1 MKQMKKLLAF
11 VLAFAMII
19 TIYQPSAAYAATKKT
34 RLNAK
39 IMTLQVGQKKTL
51 KVKNA
56 GKKAKLKWSSNKKSI
71 ATVSKKGVVKA
82 VKAGN
87 AVVTCKV
94 TTKNGKTTKLTC
106 KVAVKKT
113 AKVTS
118 LTVGSQSELEK
129 ALKNKNVRK
138 ITVATQGAVTFT
150 VPQGNYSKVD
160 LVINAPNADVVN
172 NGKFKSIDIQA
183 IKPNTYREN
192 AKGNVITVSA
202 TGDARVIVET
212 GATVAKIMV
221 SGSKGNVKL
230 VVDGTLSGIT
240 IDAPVNV
247 TVEGKT
253 TVAVPVTV
261 NEKAAG
267 ANVTSSTPV
276 EVKAA
281 APIALNLTKGA
292 EGSKVETTSDKAE
305 VTVKNETTQAVTV
318 TTPAGS
324 KDVAKDTTSKVD
336 NVGKVTDV
344 ADNTDANN
352 NGGGATGGG
361 SSSGG
366 SSGGNV
372 TPTETITLNA
382 LHVFARNQMDVELQ
396 TKITDKDKIVVTDE
410 KGNIQKVAEIK
421 DMNDDSQE
429 DEEDGWQRYM
439 ITFTS
444 NLESGKY
451 VFTYVSGNKKYQGD
465 FDFAEEDLAKTESAA
480 GKIKTNI
487 FDKTYDIVA
496 AGENDTS
503 VAGRQINKVLGE
515 YAQANDFW
523 AAVLGNYSD
532 TYDNKAG
539 GKAGL
544 KITIRVQGGDSDVLQ
559 DVDGIVYFTFTK
571 EPMAVTAPA
580 ISYKTKTSIVVKAE
594 EDQEYICCEADK
606 EITQEDD
613 WENTVQADRADEFGN
628 IEFSKLDTGNTYVV
642 YTRNVT
648 EAMAVKKSEKVT
660 LSNEL
665 KDMEAVVKTSN
676 KENIP
681 GKITG
686 WQKGGLVL
694 RVPVTIKFKVYG
706 TYEKDKLKDV
716 FTSSDE
722 HFGDFQDESAD
733 LDGKVRLNT
742 FQNDY
747 VELIG
752 VENLGKGDHTFQFSL
767 QVKYDDQIINQVE
780 FSTVF
785 SITEEDLEKTQN

>member
-39 IMTLQVGQKKTL
+39 TMTLQVGQKKTL

-129 ALKNKNVRK
+129 ALKNKNVTK

-253 TVAVPVTV
+253 TAAVPVTV

-336 NVGKVTDV
+336 NAGKVTEV
-344 ADNTDANN
+344 ADNTDVNNN
-352 NGGGATGGG
+352 NGGGTAGGG

-496 AGENDTS
+496 TGENDTS

-532 TYDNKAG
+532 TYDNKSG

-628 IEFSKLDTGNTYVV
+628 IEFDKLSIGKSYRIW
-642 YTRNVT
+642 TRNIEEADVEEKSDEITLT
-648 EAMAVKKSEKVT
+648 EKNPQIVCLADSDEKV
-660 LSNEL
+660 L
-665 KDMEAVVKTSN
+665 
-676 KENIP
+676 
-681 GKITG
+681 
-686 WQKGGLVL
+686 
-694 RVPVTIKFKVYG
+694 
-706 TYEKDKLKDV
+706 
-716 FTSSDE
+716 
-722 HFGDFQDESAD
+722 
-733 LDGKVRLNT
+733 
-742 FQNDY
+742 
-747 VELIG
+747 
-752 VENLGKGDHTFQFSL
+752 NLG
-767 QVKYDDQIINQVE
+767 
-780 FSTVF
+780 TVTT
-785 SITEEDLEKTQN
+785 SEEDDRVIQIPRSVKISNYGQVPENMYLHGETDNVVLMKDGQKIESDVSVSLPHSDLAEVYSVDGFEKGEYTLTYDYYYCCSDNTTHQRAVGSQAVTYQVTFTIE

>member
-39 IMTLQVGQKKTL
+39 TMTLQVGQKKTL

-129 ALKNKNVRK
+129 ALKNKNVTK

-281 APIALNLTKGA
+281 APITLNLTKGA

-336 NVGKVTDV
+336 NAGKVTDV

-366 SSGGNV
+366 SV
-372 TPTETITLNA
+372 TPTPSVGKMDKAQNVVKNIEKNELSASISA
-382 LHVFARNQMDVELQ
+382 LQNPMICQKVLF
-396 TKITDKDKIVVTDE
+396 DKI
-410 KGNIQKVAEIK
+410 QKK
-421 DMNDDSQE
+421 FNE
-429 DEEDGWQRYM
+429 DEELKDIY
-439 ITFTS
+439 F
-444 NLESGKY
+444 E
-451 VFTYVSGNKKYQGD
+451 VSY
-465 FDFAEEDLAKTESAA
+465 
-480 GKIKTNI
+480 
-487 FDKTYDIVA
+487 DKTTEKNDSKLTASMWVTIY
-496 AGENDTS
+496 GENDEGYELYDDVTFVCTES
-503 VAGRQINKVLGE
+503 EIQVSAPEIKHILKHSLVVAVEPTYE
-515 YAQANDFW
+515 YACVTSGTAISTITEDEWVQGNESDDFGCYEMSGLNENTEY
-523 AAVLGNYSD
+523 VVYKRIIGVDEYYGS
-532 TYDNKAG
+532 TTVTTTG
-539 GKAGL
+539 GKETVCLAEADGKKEFKFENVKTTSLIRIPLDGL
-544 KITIRVQGGDSDVLQ
+544 KTACYGLPENNGEHGSFEFACDDSALNDSLNGAYTSLEYSKEENVF
-559 DVDGIVYFTFTK
+559 FTF
-571 EPMAVTAPA
+571 EVPEDL
-580 ISYKTKTSIVVKAE
+580 KA
-594 EDQEYICCEADK
+594 
-606 EITQEDD
+606 
-613 WENTVQADRADEFGN
+613 R
-628 IEFSKLDTGNTYVV
+628 TYVV
-642 YTRNVT
+642 KFNYYFGCSVRKSDGEWDEYTSKSDPIPYTVT
-648 EAMAVKKSEKVT
+648 
-660 LSNEL
+660 
-665 KDMEAVVKTSN
+665 
-676 KENIP
+676 
-681 GKITG
+681 
-686 WQKGGLVL
+686 
-694 RVPVTIKFKVYG
+694 
-706 TYEKDKLKDV
+706 
-716 FTSSDE
+716 FTV
-722 HFGDFQDESAD
+722 Q
-733 LDGKVRLNT
+733 
-742 FQNDY
+742 
-747 VELIG
+747 
-752 VENLGKGDHTFQFSL
+752 
-767 QVKYDDQIINQVE
+767 
-780 FSTVF
+780 
-785 SITEEDLEKTQN
+785 

>member
-39 IMTLQVGQKKTL
+39 TMTLQVGQKKTL

-82 VKAGN
+82 VQAGN

-113 AKVTS
+113 EKVTS

-129 ALKNKNVRK
+129 ALKNKNVTK

-336 NVGKVTDV
+336 NAGKVTDV

-352 NGGGATGGG
+352 GGGATGGS

-366 SSGGNV
+366 SVTPTPSVGKMDKAQNVVKNIEKNELSASISALQNPMICQKVLFDEIQKKFNEDEELKDIYFEVSYNEPIEKNDPKLIASMRVTIYGENDESYEIYGNV
-372 TPTETITLNA
+372 TFICKES
-382 LHVFARNQMDVELQ
+382 E
-396 TKITDKDKIVVTDE
+396 
-410 KGNIQKVAEIK
+410 IQVSAPEIK
-421 DMNDDSQE
+421 HILKHSLVVAVEPTYEYACVTSGTAISAITENQWVQGNESDDFGCYEMSGLNENTEHVVYKRIIGVDEYYGSTTVTTTGGKETVCLAEADGKKEFKFENVKTTSLIRIPLDGLKTACYGLPENNGEHGSFEFACDDSALNDSLNGAYTSLE
-429 DEEDGWQRYM
+429 YSKEEENVFF
-439 ITFTS
+439 TF
-444 NLESGKY
+444 E
-451 VFTYVSGNKKYQGD
+451 VP
-465 FDFAEEDLAKTESAA
+465 EDL
-480 GKIKTNI
+480 
-487 FDKTYDIVA
+487 
-496 AGENDTS
+496 
-503 VAGRQINKVLGE
+503 
-515 YAQANDFW
+515 
-523 AAVLGNYSD
+523 
-532 TYDNKAG
+532 KA
-539 GKAGL
+539 
-544 KITIRVQGGDSDVLQ
+544 R
-559 DVDGIVYFTFTK
+559 
-571 EPMAVTAPA
+571 
-580 ISYKTKTSIVVKAE
+580 
-594 EDQEYICCEADK
+594 
-606 EITQEDD
+606 
-613 WENTVQADRADEFGN
+613 
-628 IEFSKLDTGNTYVV
+628 TYVV
-642 YTRNVT
+642 KFNYYFGCSVRKSDGEWDEYTSKSDPIPYTVT
-648 EAMAVKKSEKVT
+648 
-660 LSNEL
+660 
-665 KDMEAVVKTSN
+665 
-676 KENIP
+676 
-681 GKITG
+681 
-686 WQKGGLVL
+686 
-694 RVPVTIKFKVYG
+694 
-706 TYEKDKLKDV
+706 
-716 FTSSDE
+716 FTV
-722 HFGDFQDESAD
+722 Q
-733 LDGKVRLNT
+733 
-742 FQNDY
+742 
-747 VELIG
+747 
-752 VENLGKGDHTFQFSL
+752 
-767 QVKYDDQIINQVE
+767 
-780 FSTVF
+780 
-785 SITEEDLEKTQN
+785 

>member
-39 IMTLQVGQKKTL
+39 TMTLQVGQKKTL

-118 LTVGSQSELEK
+118 LPVGSQSELEK
-129 ALKNKNVRK
+129 ALKNKNVTK

-336 NVGKVTDV
+336 NAGKVTDV

-366 SSGGNV
+366 SVTPTPSVGKMDKAQNVVKNIEKNELSASISALQNPMICQKVLFDEIQKKFNEDEELKDIYFEVSYNEPIEKNDPKLIASMRVTIYGENDESYEIYGNV
-372 TPTETITLNA
+372 TFICKES
-382 LHVFARNQMDVELQ
+382 E
-396 TKITDKDKIVVTDE
+396 
-410 KGNIQKVAEIK
+410 IQVSAPEIK
-421 DMNDDSQE
+421 HILKHSLVVAVEPTYEYACVTSGTAISAITENQWVQGNESDDFGCCEMSGLKEDTEYVVYKRIIGVDEYYGSTTVTTTGGKETVCLAEADGKKEFKFDNVKTTSLIRIPLDGLKTACYGLPENNGEHGSFEFACDDSALNDSLNDAYTSLE
-429 DEEDGWQRYM
+429 YSKEEENVFFTFEVPEVLKTGKYVVKFNYYFGCSVRKSDGKWDKYTSKSDPIPYT
-439 ITFTS
+439 ITFT
-444 NLESGKY
+444 
-451 VFTYVSGNKKYQGD
+451 
-465 FDFAEEDLAKTESAA
+465 
-480 GKIKTNI
+480 
-487 FDKTYDIVA
+487 
-496 AGENDTS
+496 
-503 VAGRQINKVLGE
+503 
-515 YAQANDFW
+515 
-523 AAVLGNYSD
+523 
-532 TYDNKAG
+532 
-539 GKAGL
+539 
-544 KITIRVQGGDSDVLQ
+544 VQ
-559 DVDGIVYFTFTK
+559 
-571 EPMAVTAPA
+571 
-580 ISYKTKTSIVVKAE
+580 
-594 EDQEYICCEADK
+594 
-606 EITQEDD
+606 
-613 WENTVQADRADEFGN
+613 
-628 IEFSKLDTGNTYVV
+628 
-642 YTRNVT
+642 
-648 EAMAVKKSEKVT
+648 
-660 LSNEL
+660 
-665 KDMEAVVKTSN
+665 
-676 KENIP
+676 
-681 GKITG
+681 
-686 WQKGGLVL
+686 
-694 RVPVTIKFKVYG
+694 
-706 TYEKDKLKDV
+706 
-716 FTSSDE
+716 
-722 HFGDFQDESAD
+722 
-733 LDGKVRLNT
+733 
-742 FQNDY
+742 
-747 VELIG
+747 
-752 VENLGKGDHTFQFSL
+752 
-767 QVKYDDQIINQVE
+767 
-780 FSTVF
+780 
-785 SITEEDLEKTQN
+785 

>member
-39 IMTLQVGQKKTL
+39 TMTLQVGQKKTL

-129 ALKNKNVRK
+129 ALKNKNVTK

-281 APIALNLTKGA
+281 APITLNLTKGA
-292 EGSKVETTSDKAE
+292 EGSKVETTSNKAE

-336 NVGKVTDV
+336 NAGKVTDV

-366 SSGGNV
+366 SVTPTPSVGKMDKAQNVVKNIEKNELSASISALQNPMICQKVLFDEIQKKFNEDEELKDIYFEVSYNEPIEKNDPKLIASMRVTIYGENDESYEIYGNV
-372 TPTETITLNA
+372 TFICKES
-382 LHVFARNQMDVELQ
+382 E
-396 TKITDKDKIVVTDE
+396 
-410 KGNIQKVAEIK
+410 IQVSAPEIK
-421 DMNDDSQE
+421 HILKHSLVVAVEPTYEYACVTSGTAISAITENQWVQGNESDDFGCCEMSGLKEDTEYVVYKRIIGVDEYYGSTTVTTTGGKETVCLAEADGKKEFKFDNVKTTSLIRIPLDGLKTACYGLPENNGEHGSFEFACDDSALNDSLNDAYTSLE
-429 DEEDGWQRYM
+429 YSKEEENVFF
-439 ITFTS
+439 TF
-444 NLESGKY
+444 E
-451 VFTYVSGNKKYQGD
+451 VP
-465 FDFAEEDLAKTESAA
+465 EDL
-480 GKIKTNI
+480 
-487 FDKTYDIVA
+487 
-496 AGENDTS
+496 
-503 VAGRQINKVLGE
+503 
-515 YAQANDFW
+515 
-523 AAVLGNYSD
+523 
-532 TYDNKAG
+532 
-539 GKAGL
+539 
-544 KITIRVQGGDSDVLQ
+544 
-559 DVDGIVYFTFTK
+559 
-571 EPMAVTAPA
+571 
-580 ISYKTKTSIVVKAE
+580 KAE
-594 EDQEYICCEADK
+594 
-606 EITQEDD
+606 
-613 WENTVQADRADEFGN
+613 
-628 IEFSKLDTGNTYVV
+628 TYVV
-642 YTRNVT
+642 KFNYYFGCSVRKSDGEWDEYTCKSDPIPYTVT
-648 EAMAVKKSEKVT
+648 
-660 LSNEL
+660 
-665 KDMEAVVKTSN
+665 
-676 KENIP
+676 
-681 GKITG
+681 
-686 WQKGGLVL
+686 
-694 RVPVTIKFKVYG
+694 
-706 TYEKDKLKDV
+706 
-716 FTSSDE
+716 FTV
-722 HFGDFQDESAD
+722 Q
-733 LDGKVRLNT
+733 
-742 FQNDY
+742 
-747 VELIG
+747 
-752 VENLGKGDHTFQFSL
+752 
-767 QVKYDDQIINQVE
+767 
-780 FSTVF
+780 
-785 SITEEDLEKTQN
+785 

>member
-39 IMTLQVGQKKTL
+39 TMTLQVGQKKTL

-129 ALKNKNVRK
+129 ALKNKNVTK

-202 TGDARVIVET
+202 TGEARVIVET

-253 TVAVPVTV
+253 TAAVPVTV

-336 NVGKVTDV
+336 NAGKVTDV

-352 NGGGATGGG
+352 GGGATGGS

-366 SSGGNV
+366 SVTPTPSVGKMDKAQNVVKNIEKNELPASISALQNPMICQKVLFDEIQKKFNEDEELKDIYFEVSYNETIEKNDPKLFASMWVTIYGENDEKYEIYGNV
-372 TPTETITLNA
+372 TFICTES
-382 LHVFARNQMDVELQ
+382 E
-396 TKITDKDKIVVTDE
+396 
-410 KGNIQKVAEIK
+410 IQVSAPEIK
-421 DMNDDSQE
+421 HILKHSLVVAVEPTYEYACVTSGTAISAITENQWVQGNESDDFGCYEMSGLNENTEYVVYKRIIGVDEYYGSTTVTTTGGKETVCLAEADGKKEFKFENVKTTSLIRIPLDGLKTACYGLPENNGEHGSFEFACDDSALNDSLNGAYTSLE
-429 DEEDGWQRYM
+429 YSKEEENVFF
-439 ITFTS
+439 TF
-444 NLESGKY
+444 E
-451 VFTYVSGNKKYQGD
+451 VP
-465 FDFAEEDLAKTESAA
+465 EDL
-480 GKIKTNI
+480 
-487 FDKTYDIVA
+487 
-496 AGENDTS
+496 
-503 VAGRQINKVLGE
+503 
-515 YAQANDFW
+515 
-523 AAVLGNYSD
+523 
-532 TYDNKAG
+532 KA
-539 GKAGL
+539 
-544 KITIRVQGGDSDVLQ
+544 R
-559 DVDGIVYFTFTK
+559 
-571 EPMAVTAPA
+571 
-580 ISYKTKTSIVVKAE
+580 
-594 EDQEYICCEADK
+594 
-606 EITQEDD
+606 
-613 WENTVQADRADEFGN
+613 
-628 IEFSKLDTGNTYVV
+628 TYVV
-642 YTRNVT
+642 KFNYYFGCSVRKSDGEWDEYTSKSDPIPYTVT
-648 EAMAVKKSEKVT
+648 
-660 LSNEL
+660 
-665 KDMEAVVKTSN
+665 
-676 KENIP
+676 
-681 GKITG
+681 
-686 WQKGGLVL
+686 
-694 RVPVTIKFKVYG
+694 
-706 TYEKDKLKDV
+706 
-716 FTSSDE
+716 FTV
-722 HFGDFQDESAD
+722 Q
-733 LDGKVRLNT
+733 
-742 FQNDY
+742 
-747 VELIG
+747 
-752 VENLGKGDHTFQFSL
+752 
-767 QVKYDDQIINQVE
+767 
-780 FSTVF
+780 
-785 SITEEDLEKTQN
+785 

>member
-1 MKQMKKLLAF
+1 M
-11 VLAFAMII
+11 
-19 TIYQPSAAYAATKKT
+19 
-34 RLNAK
+34 
-39 IMTLQVGQKKTL
+39 
-51 KVKNA
+51 
-56 GKKAKLKWSSNKKSI
+56 
-71 ATVSKKGVVKA
+71 
-82 VKAGN
+82 
-87 AVVTCKV
+87 
-94 TTKNGKTTKLTC
+94 
-106 KVAVKKT
+106 
-113 AKVTS
+113 
-118 LTVGSQSELEK
+118 
-129 ALKNKNVRK
+129 
-138 ITVATQGAVTFT
+138 
-150 VPQGNYSKVD
+150 
-160 LVINAPNADVVN
+160 
-172 NGKFKSIDIQA
+172 
-183 IKPNTYREN
+183 
-192 AKGNVITVSA
+192 
-202 TGDARVIVET
+202 
-212 GATVAKIMV
+212 
-221 SGSKGNVKL
+221 
-230 VVDGTLSGIT
+230 
-240 IDAPVNV
+240 
-247 TVEGKT
+247 
-253 TVAVPVTV
+253 
-261 NEKAAG
+261 
-267 ANVTSSTPV
+267 
-276 EVKAA
+276 
-281 APIALNLTKGA
+281 
-292 EGSKVETTSDKAE
+292 
-305 VTVKNETTQAVTV
+305 
-318 TTPAGS
+318 
-324 KDVAKDTTSKVD
+324 
-336 NVGKVTDV
+336 
-344 ADNTDANN
+344 
-352 NGGGATGGG
+352 
-361 SSSGG
+361 
-366 SSGGNV
+366 
-372 TPTETITLNA
+372 
-382 LHVFARNQMDVELQ
+382 FARNQMDVELQ

-523 AAVLGNYSD
+523 AVVLGNYSD

-613 WENTVQADRADEFGN
+613 WENAVQADRADEFGN

-648 EAMAVKKSEKVT
+648 EAMAVEKSEKVT

-733 LDGKVRLNT
+733 LDRKVRLNT
-742 FQNDY
+742 FQDDY

-752 VENLGKGDHTFQFSL
+752 VENLGKGDHTFRFSL

>member
-39 IMTLQVGQKKTL
+39 TMTLQVGQKKTL

-129 ALKNKNVRK
+129 ALKNKNVTK

-202 TGDARVIVET
+202 IGDARVIVET

-253 TVAVPVTV
+253 TAAVPVTV

-336 NVGKVTDV
+336 NAGKVTDV

-366 SSGGNV
+366 SV
-372 TPTETITLNA
+372 TPTPSVGKMDKAQNVVKNIEKNELPASISA
-382 LHVFARNQMDVELQ
+382 LQNPMICQKVLF
-396 TKITDKDKIVVTDE
+396 DE
-410 KGNIQKVAEIK
+410 IQKK
-421 DMNDDSQE
+421 FNE
-429 DEEDGWQRYM
+429 DEELKDIDFEVSYNETIEKNDPKLFASMWVTIYGENDERYEIYGYVTFICTESEIQVSAPEIKHILKHSLVVAVEPTYEYACVTSGTAISAITEDQWIQGNESDDFGCYEMSGLAENTEYVVYKRIIDVDEYYGSSTATTGGEETICLAEADENAKNVNVGNVKAGDRISIPLKGLKVVCYAKPKDGFEHGDFDFRCDDEMNKLLWDGYWSLNSYDKDNNLLV
-439 ITFTS
+439 TFTVPEQ
-444 NLESGKY
+444 LESGKVY
-451 VFTYVSGNKKYQGD
+451 TVKICYNFECSKESDNPDEWGD
-465 FDFAEEDLAKTESAA
+465 LIAQSDDLIYT
-480 GKIKTNI
+480 
-487 FDKTYDIVA
+487 V
-496 AGENDTS
+496 
-503 VAGRQINKVLGE
+503 
-515 YAQANDFW
+515 
-523 AAVLGNYSD
+523 
-532 TYDNKAG
+532 
-539 GKAGL
+539 
-544 KITIRVQGGDSDVLQ
+544 
-559 DVDGIVYFTFTK
+559 TFT
-571 EPMAVTAPA
+571 
-580 ISYKTKTSIVVKAE
+580 
-594 EDQEYICCEADK
+594 
-606 EITQEDD
+606 
-613 WENTVQADRADEFGN
+613 
-628 IEFSKLDTGNTYVV
+628 
-642 YTRNVT
+642 
-648 EAMAVKKSEKVT
+648 
-660 LSNEL
+660 
-665 KDMEAVVKTSN
+665 
-676 KENIP
+676 
-681 GKITG
+681 
-686 WQKGGLVL
+686 
-694 RVPVTIKFKVYG
+694 
-706 TYEKDKLKDV
+706 
-716 FTSSDE
+716 
-722 HFGDFQDESAD
+722 
-733 LDGKVRLNT
+733 
-742 FQNDY
+742 
-747 VELIG
+747 VE
-752 VENLGKGDHTFQFSL
+752 
-767 QVKYDDQIINQVE
+767 
-780 FSTVF
+780 
-785 SITEEDLEKTQN
+785 

>member
-19 TIYQPSAAYAATKKT
+19 TIYQPSAVYAAAKKPG
-34 RLNAK
+34 LSAK
-39 IMTLQVGQKKTL
+39 TMTLQVGQKKTL

-118 LTVGSQSELEK
+118 LTVGSQKELEK

-150 VPQGNYSKVD
+150 VPQGDYSKVE

-212 GATVAKIMV
+212 GAAVAKIMV

-253 TVAVPVTV
+253 TAAVPVTV

-336 NVGKVTDV
+336 NAGKVTDT
-344 ADNTDANN
+344 TDN
-352 NGGGATGGG
+352 NGGNTSDGGT
-361 SSSGG
+361 SSGG

-439 ITFTS
+439 ITFAS

-465 FDFAEEDLAKTESAA
+465 FDFAEGDLAKTESAA

-503 VAGRQINKVLGE
+503 VAVRQINKVLGE
-515 YAQANDFW
+515 CAQANDFW
-523 AAVLGNYSD
+523 AVVLGNYSD
-532 TYDNKAG
+532 TYDNKDS

-559 DVDGIVYFTFTK
+559 DVEGIVYFTFTK

-594 EDQEYICCEADK
+594 DDQEYICCEADK

-613 WENTVQADRADEFGN
+613 WENAVQADRADEFGN
-628 IEFSKLDTGNTYVV
+628 IEFSDLDMGKTYVV
-642 YTRNVT
+642 YTRNMT
-648 EAMAVKKSEKVT
+648 EDMTVKMSEKVT

-676 KENIP
+676 EENIP
-681 GKITG
+681 GEITG
-686 WQKGGLVL
+686 WKKGGLVL
-694 RVPVTIKFKVYG
+694 RVPVTIKFMVYG

-733 LDGKVRLNT
+733 LDEKVRLNT
-742 FQNDY
+742 FQDDY
-747 VELIG
+747 VEFIG
-752 VENLGKGDHTFQFSL
+752 AENLGEGDHTFQFSL
-767 QVKYDDQIINQVE
+767 QVKYDDQVINQVE

-785 SITEEDLEKTQN
+785 SITEEDLEKTQD

>member
-19 TIYQPSAAYAATKKT
+19 TIYQPSAVYAAKK
-34 RLNAK
+34 LSLSAK
-39 IMTLQVGQKKTL
+39 TMTLQVGQKKTL

-56 GKKAKLKWSSNKKSI
+56 GEKAKLKWSSNKKSI
-71 ATVSKKGVVKA
+71 ATVSQKGVVKA

-129 ALKNKNVRK
+129 ALKNKNVTK

-336 NVGKVTDV
+336 NAGKVTDV

-366 SSGGNV
+366 SVTPTPSVGKMDKAQNVVKNIEKNELSASISALQNPMICQKVLFDEIQKKFNEDEELKDIYFEVSYNEPIEKNDPKLIASMRVTIYGENDESYEIYGNV
-372 TPTETITLNA
+372 TFICKES
-382 LHVFARNQMDVELQ
+382 E
-396 TKITDKDKIVVTDE
+396 
-410 KGNIQKVAEIK
+410 IQVSAPEIK
-421 DMNDDSQE
+421 HILKNSLVVAVEPTYEYACVTSGTAISAITENQWVQGNESDDFGCCEMSGLKEDTEYVVYKRIIGVDEYYGSTTVTTTGGKETVCLAEADGKKEFKFDNVKTTSLIRIPLDGLKTACYGLPENNGEHGSFEFACDDSALNDSLNDAYTSLE
-429 DEEDGWQRYM
+429 YSKEEENVFFTFEVPEVLKTGTYVVKFNYYFGCSVRKSDGKWDKYTSKSDPIPYT
-439 ITFTS
+439 ITFT
-444 NLESGKY
+444 
-451 VFTYVSGNKKYQGD
+451 
-465 FDFAEEDLAKTESAA
+465 
-480 GKIKTNI
+480 
-487 FDKTYDIVA
+487 
-496 AGENDTS
+496 
-503 VAGRQINKVLGE
+503 
-515 YAQANDFW
+515 
-523 AAVLGNYSD
+523 
-532 TYDNKAG
+532 
-539 GKAGL
+539 
-544 KITIRVQGGDSDVLQ
+544 VQ
-559 DVDGIVYFTFTK
+559 
-571 EPMAVTAPA
+571 
-580 ISYKTKTSIVVKAE
+580 
-594 EDQEYICCEADK
+594 
-606 EITQEDD
+606 
-613 WENTVQADRADEFGN
+613 
-628 IEFSKLDTGNTYVV
+628 
-642 YTRNVT
+642 
-648 EAMAVKKSEKVT
+648 
-660 LSNEL
+660 
-665 KDMEAVVKTSN
+665 
-676 KENIP
+676 
-681 GKITG
+681 
-686 WQKGGLVL
+686 
-694 RVPVTIKFKVYG
+694 
-706 TYEKDKLKDV
+706 
-716 FTSSDE
+716 
-722 HFGDFQDESAD
+722 
-733 LDGKVRLNT
+733 
-742 FQNDY
+742 
-747 VELIG
+747 
-752 VENLGKGDHTFQFSL
+752 
-767 QVKYDDQIINQVE
+767 
-780 FSTVF
+780 
-785 SITEEDLEKTQN
+785 

>member
-19 TIYQPSAAYAATKKT
+19 TIYQPSAAYAATKKI

-39 IMTLQVGQKKTL
+39 TMTLQVGQKKTL

-212 GATVAKIMV
+212 GATVEKIMV

-253 TVAVPVTV
+253 TAAVPVTV

-336 NVGKVTDV
+336 NAGKVTEV
-344 ADNTDANN
+344 ADNTDVNNN
-352 NGGGATGGG
+352 NGGGTAGGG

-496 AGENDTS
+496 TGENDTS

-532 TYDNKAG
+532 TYDNKSG

-628 IEFSKLDTGNTYVV
+628 IEFDKLSIGKSYRIW
-642 YTRNVT
+642 TRNIEEADVEEKSDEITLT
-648 EAMAVKKSEKVT
+648 EKNPQIVCLADSDEKV
-660 LSNEL
+660 L
-665 KDMEAVVKTSN
+665 
-676 KENIP
+676 
-681 GKITG
+681 
-686 WQKGGLVL
+686 
-694 RVPVTIKFKVYG
+694 
-706 TYEKDKLKDV
+706 
-716 FTSSDE
+716 
-722 HFGDFQDESAD
+722 
-733 LDGKVRLNT
+733 
-742 FQNDY
+742 
-747 VELIG
+747 
-752 VENLGKGDHTFQFSL
+752 NLG
-767 QVKYDDQIINQVE
+767 
-780 FSTVF
+780 TVTT
-785 SITEEDLEKTQN
+785 SEEDDRVIQIPRSVKISNYGQVPENMYLHGETDNVVLMKDGQKIESDVSVSLPHSDLAEVYSVDGFEKGEYTLTYDYYYCCSDNTTHQRAVGSQAVTYQVTFTIE

>member
-19 TIYQPSAAYAATKKT
+19 TIYQPSAAYAATQKT

-39 IMTLQVGQKKTL
+39 TMTLQVGQKKTL

-129 ALKNKNVRK
+129 ALKNKNVTK

-253 TVAVPVTV
+253 TAAVPVTV

-336 NVGKVTDV
+336 NAGKVTDV

-366 SSGGNV
+366 SVTPTPSVGKMDKAQNVVKNIEKNELPASISALQNPMICQKVLFDEIQKKFNEDEELKDIDFEVSYNETIEKNDPKLFASMWVTIYGENDEKYEIYGNV
-372 TPTETITLNA
+372 TFICTES
-382 LHVFARNQMDVELQ
+382 E
-396 TKITDKDKIVVTDE
+396 
-410 KGNIQKVAEIK
+410 IQVSAPEIK
-421 DMNDDSQE
+421 HILKHSLVVAVEPTYEYACVTSGTAISAITENQWVQGNESDDFGCYEMSGLNENTEYVVYKRIIGVDEYYGSTTVTTTGGKETVCLAEADGKKEFKFENVKTTSLIRIPLDGLKTACYGLPENNGEHGSFEFACDDSALNDSLNGAYTSLE
-429 DEEDGWQRYM
+429 YSKEEENVFF
-439 ITFTS
+439 TF
-444 NLESGKY
+444 E
-451 VFTYVSGNKKYQGD
+451 VP
-465 FDFAEEDLAKTESAA
+465 EDL
-480 GKIKTNI
+480 
-487 FDKTYDIVA
+487 
-496 AGENDTS
+496 
-503 VAGRQINKVLGE
+503 
-515 YAQANDFW
+515 
-523 AAVLGNYSD
+523 
-532 TYDNKAG
+532 KA
-539 GKAGL
+539 
-544 KITIRVQGGDSDVLQ
+544 R
-559 DVDGIVYFTFTK
+559 
-571 EPMAVTAPA
+571 
-580 ISYKTKTSIVVKAE
+580 
-594 EDQEYICCEADK
+594 
-606 EITQEDD
+606 
-613 WENTVQADRADEFGN
+613 
-628 IEFSKLDTGNTYVV
+628 TYVV
-642 YTRNVT
+642 KFNYYFGCSVRKSDGEWDEYTSKSDPIPYTVT
-648 EAMAVKKSEKVT
+648 
-660 LSNEL
+660 
-665 KDMEAVVKTSN
+665 
-676 KENIP
+676 
-681 GKITG
+681 
-686 WQKGGLVL
+686 
-694 RVPVTIKFKVYG
+694 
-706 TYEKDKLKDV
+706 
-716 FTSSDE
+716 FTV
-722 HFGDFQDESAD
+722 Q
-733 LDGKVRLNT
+733 
-742 FQNDY
+742 
-747 VELIG
+747 
-752 VENLGKGDHTFQFSL
+752 
-767 QVKYDDQIINQVE
+767 
-780 FSTVF
+780 
-785 SITEEDLEKTQN
+785 

>member
-39 IMTLQVGQKKTL
+39 TMTLQVGQKKTL

-129 ALKNKNVRK
+129 ALKNKNVTK

-150 VPQGNYSKVD
+150 VPQGDYSKVD

-221 SGSKGNVKL
+221 SGSKGKVKL

-336 NVGKVTDV
+336 NAGKVTDV

-352 NGGGATGGG
+352 NGGGATGGS

-366 SSGGNV
+366 SV
-372 TPTETITLNA
+372 TPTPSVGKMDKAQNVVKNIEKNELPASISA
-382 LHVFARNQMDVELQ
+382 LQNPMICQKVLF
-396 TKITDKDKIVVTDE
+396 DE
-410 KGNIQKVAEIK
+410 IQKK
-421 DMNDDSQE
+421 FNE
-429 DEEDGWQRYM
+429 DEELKD
-439 ITFTS
+439 IDF
-444 NLESGKY
+444 E
-451 VFTYVSGNKKYQGD
+451 VSYNETIEKNDPKL
-465 FDFAEEDLAKTESAA
+465 FASMWVT
-480 GKIKTNI
+480 I
-487 FDKTYDIVA
+487 Y
-496 AGENDTS
+496 GENDERYEIYGYVTFICTES
-503 VAGRQINKVLGE
+503 EIQVSAPEIKHILKHSLVVAVEPTYE
-515 YAQANDFW
+515 YACVTSGTAISTITEDEWVQGNESDDFGCYEMSGLNENTEH
-523 AAVLGNYSD
+523 VVYKRIIGVDEYYGS
-532 TYDNKAG
+532 TTVTTTG
-539 GKAGL
+539 GKETVCLAEADGKKEFKFENVKTTSLIRIPLDGL
-544 KITIRVQGGDSDVLQ
+544 KTACYGLPENNGEHGSFEFACDDSALNDSLNGAYTSLEYSKEEENVF
-559 DVDGIVYFTFTK
+559 FTF
-571 EPMAVTAPA
+571 EVPEDL
-580 ISYKTKTSIVVKAE
+580 KA
-594 EDQEYICCEADK
+594 
-606 EITQEDD
+606 
-613 WENTVQADRADEFGN
+613 R
-628 IEFSKLDTGNTYVV
+628 TYVV
-642 YTRNVT
+642 KFNYYFGCSVRKSDGEWDEYTSKSDPIPYTVT
-648 EAMAVKKSEKVT
+648 
-660 LSNEL
+660 
-665 KDMEAVVKTSN
+665 
-676 KENIP
+676 
-681 GKITG
+681 
-686 WQKGGLVL
+686 
-694 RVPVTIKFKVYG
+694 
-706 TYEKDKLKDV
+706 
-716 FTSSDE
+716 FTV
-722 HFGDFQDESAD
+722 Q
-733 LDGKVRLNT
+733 
-742 FQNDY
+742 
-747 VELIG
+747 
-752 VENLGKGDHTFQFSL
+752 
-767 QVKYDDQIINQVE
+767 
-780 FSTVF
+780 
-785 SITEEDLEKTQN
+785 

>member
-39 IMTLQVGQKKTL
+39 TMTLQVGQKKTL

-71 ATVSKKGVVKA
+71 ATVSQKGVVKA

-129 ALKNKNVRK
+129 ALKNKNVTK

-192 AKGNVITVSA
+192 AKGNVITISA

-253 TVAVPVTV
+253 TAAVPVTV

-336 NVGKVTDV
+336 NAGKVTDV

-366 SSGGNV
+366 SV
-372 TPTETITLNA
+372 TPTPSVGKMDKAQNVVKNIEKNELPASISA
-382 LHVFARNQMDVELQ
+382 LQNPMICQKVLF
-396 TKITDKDKIVVTDE
+396 DE
-410 KGNIQKVAEIK
+410 IQKK
-421 DMNDDSQE
+421 FNE
-429 DEEDGWQRYM
+429 DEELKD
-439 ITFTS
+439 IDF
-444 NLESGKY
+444 E
-451 VFTYVSGNKKYQGD
+451 VSYNETIEKNDPKL
-465 FDFAEEDLAKTESAA
+465 FASMWVT
-480 GKIKTNI
+480 I
-487 FDKTYDIVA
+487 Y
-496 AGENDTS
+496 GENDERYEIYGYVTFICTES
-503 VAGRQINKVLGE
+503 EIQVSAPEIKHILKHSLVVAVEPTYE
-515 YAQANDFW
+515 YACVTSGTAISTITEDEWVQGNESDDFGCYEMSGLNENTEH
-523 AAVLGNYSD
+523 VVYKRIIGVDEYYGS
-532 TYDNKAG
+532 TTVTTTG
-539 GKAGL
+539 GKETVCLAEADGKKEFKFENVKTTSLIRIPLDGL
-544 KITIRVQGGDSDVLQ
+544 KTACYGLPENNGEHGSFEFACDDSALNDSLNGAYTSLEYSKEEENVF
-559 DVDGIVYFTFTK
+559 FTF
-571 EPMAVTAPA
+571 EVPEDL
-580 ISYKTKTSIVVKAE
+580 KA
-594 EDQEYICCEADK
+594 
-606 EITQEDD
+606 
-613 WENTVQADRADEFGN
+613 R
-628 IEFSKLDTGNTYVV
+628 TYVV
-642 YTRNVT
+642 KFNYYFGCSVRKSDGEWDEYTSKSDPIPYTVT
-648 EAMAVKKSEKVT
+648 
-660 LSNEL
+660 
-665 KDMEAVVKTSN
+665 
-676 KENIP
+676 
-681 GKITG
+681 
-686 WQKGGLVL
+686 
-694 RVPVTIKFKVYG
+694 
-706 TYEKDKLKDV
+706 
-716 FTSSDE
+716 FTV
-722 HFGDFQDESAD
+722 Q
-733 LDGKVRLNT
+733 
-742 FQNDY
+742 
-747 VELIG
+747 
-752 VENLGKGDHTFQFSL
+752 
-767 QVKYDDQIINQVE
+767 
-780 FSTVF
+780 
-785 SITEEDLEKTQN
+785 

>member
-19 TIYQPSAAYAATKKT
+19 TIYQPSAAYAATQKT

-39 IMTLQVGQKKTL
+39 TMTLQVGQKKTL

-118 LTVGSQSELEK
+118 LTVCSQSELEK
-129 ALKNKNVRK
+129 ALKNKNVTK

-230 VVDGTLSGIT
+230 VVDGTLSSIT

-253 TVAVPVTV
+253 TAAVPVTV

-281 APIALNLTKGA
+281 APITLNLTKGA

-336 NVGKVTDV
+336 NAGKVTDV

-366 SSGGNV
+366 SV
-372 TPTETITLNA
+372 TPTPSVGKMDKAQNVVKNIEKNELPASISA
-382 LHVFARNQMDVELQ
+382 LQNPMICQKVLF
-396 TKITDKDKIVVTDE
+396 DE
-410 KGNIQKVAEIK
+410 IQKK
-421 DMNDDSQE
+421 FNE
-429 DEEDGWQRYM
+429 DEELKD
-439 ITFTS
+439 IDF
-444 NLESGKY
+444 E
-451 VFTYVSGNKKYQGD
+451 VSYNETIEKNDPKL
-465 FDFAEEDLAKTESAA
+465 FASMWVT
-480 GKIKTNI
+480 I
-487 FDKTYDIVA
+487 Y
-496 AGENDTS
+496 GENDERYEIYGYVTFICTES
-503 VAGRQINKVLGE
+503 EIQVSAPEIKHILKHSLVVAVEPTYE
-515 YAQANDFW
+515 YACVTSGTAISTITEDEWVQGNESDDFGCYEMSGLNENTEH
-523 AAVLGNYSD
+523 VVYKRIIGVDEYYGS
-532 TYDNKAG
+532 TTVTTTG
-539 GKAGL
+539 GKETVCLAEADGKKEFKFENVKTTSLIRIPLDGL
-544 KITIRVQGGDSDVLQ
+544 KTACYGLPENNGEHGSFEFACDDSALNDSLNGAYTSLEYSKEEENVF
-559 DVDGIVYFTFTK
+559 FTF
-571 EPMAVTAPA
+571 EVPEDL
-580 ISYKTKTSIVVKAE
+580 KA
-594 EDQEYICCEADK
+594 
-606 EITQEDD
+606 
-613 WENTVQADRADEFGN
+613 R
-628 IEFSKLDTGNTYVV
+628 TYVV
-642 YTRNVT
+642 KFNYYFGCSVRKSDGEWDEYTSKSDPIPYTVT
-648 EAMAVKKSEKVT
+648 
-660 LSNEL
+660 
-665 KDMEAVVKTSN
+665 
-676 KENIP
+676 
-681 GKITG
+681 
-686 WQKGGLVL
+686 
-694 RVPVTIKFKVYG
+694 
-706 TYEKDKLKDV
+706 
-716 FTSSDE
+716 FTV
-722 HFGDFQDESAD
+722 Q
-733 LDGKVRLNT
+733 
-742 FQNDY
+742 
-747 VELIG
+747 
-752 VENLGKGDHTFQFSL
+752 
-767 QVKYDDQIINQVE
+767 
-780 FSTVF
+780 
-785 SITEEDLEKTQN
+785 

>member
-19 TIYQPSAAYAATKKT
+19 TIYQPSAAYAATQKT

-39 IMTLQVGQKKTL
+39 TMTLQVGQKKTL

-129 ALKNKNVRK
+129 ALKNKNVTK

-230 VVDGTLSGIT
+230 VVDGTLSGIA

-253 TVAVPVTV
+253 TAAVPVTV

-336 NVGKVTDV
+336 NAGKVTDV

-366 SSGGNV
+366 SVTPTPSVGKMDKAQNVVKNIEKNELSASISALQNPMICQKVLFDEIQKKFNEDEELKDIYFEVSYNEPIEKNDPKLIASMRVTIYGENDESYEIYGNV
-372 TPTETITLNA
+372 TFICKES
-382 LHVFARNQMDVELQ
+382 E
-396 TKITDKDKIVVTDE
+396 
-410 KGNIQKVAEIK
+410 IQVSAPEIK
-421 DMNDDSQE
+421 HILKHSLVVAVEPTYEYACVTSGTAISAITENQWVQGNESDDFGCYEMSGLNENTEHVVYKRIIGVDEYYGSTTVTTTGGKETVCLAEADGKKEFKFENVKTTSLIRIPLDGLKTACYGLPENNGEHGSFEFACDDSALNDSLNGAYTSFE
-429 DEEDGWQRYM
+429 YSKEEENVFF
-439 ITFTS
+439 TF
-444 NLESGKY
+444 E
-451 VFTYVSGNKKYQGD
+451 VP
-465 FDFAEEDLAKTESAA
+465 EDL
-480 GKIKTNI
+480 
-487 FDKTYDIVA
+487 
-496 AGENDTS
+496 
-503 VAGRQINKVLGE
+503 
-515 YAQANDFW
+515 
-523 AAVLGNYSD
+523 
-532 TYDNKAG
+532 KA
-539 GKAGL
+539 
-544 KITIRVQGGDSDVLQ
+544 R
-559 DVDGIVYFTFTK
+559 
-571 EPMAVTAPA
+571 
-580 ISYKTKTSIVVKAE
+580 
-594 EDQEYICCEADK
+594 
-606 EITQEDD
+606 
-613 WENTVQADRADEFGN
+613 
-628 IEFSKLDTGNTYVV
+628 TYVV
-642 YTRNVT
+642 KFNYYFGCSVRKSDGEWDEYTSKSDPIPYTVT
-648 EAMAVKKSEKVT
+648 
-660 LSNEL
+660 
-665 KDMEAVVKTSN
+665 
-676 KENIP
+676 
-681 GKITG
+681 
-686 WQKGGLVL
+686 
-694 RVPVTIKFKVYG
+694 
-706 TYEKDKLKDV
+706 
-716 FTSSDE
+716 FTV
-722 HFGDFQDESAD
+722 Q
-733 LDGKVRLNT
+733 
-742 FQNDY
+742 
-747 VELIG
+747 
-752 VENLGKGDHTFQFSL
+752 
-767 QVKYDDQIINQVE
+767 
-780 FSTVF
+780 
-785 SITEEDLEKTQN
+785 

>member
-39 IMTLQVGQKKTL
+39 TMTLQVGQKKTL

-129 ALKNKNVRK
+129 ALKNKNVTK

-253 TVAVPVTV
+253 TAAVPVTV

-281 APIALNLTKGA
+281 APITLNLTKGA

-336 NVGKVTDV
+336 NAGKVTDV

-366 SSGGNV
+366 SVTPTPSVGKMDKAQNVVKNIEKNELSASISALQNPMICQKVLFDEIQKKFNEDEELKDIYFEVSYNEPIEKNDPKLIASMRVTIYGENDESYEIYGNV
-372 TPTETITLNA
+372 TFICTES
-382 LHVFARNQMDVELQ
+382 E
-396 TKITDKDKIVVTDE
+396 
-410 KGNIQKVAEIK
+410 IQVSAPEIK
-421 DMNDDSQE
+421 HILKHSLVVAVEPTYEYACVTSGTAISAITENQWVQGNESDDFGCCEMSGLKEDTEYVVYKRIIGVDEYYGSTTVTTTGGKETVCLAEADGKKEFKFDNVKTTSLIRIPLDGLKTACYGLPENNGEHGSFEFACDDSALNDSLNDAYTSLE
-429 DEEDGWQRYM
+429 YSKEEENVFFTFEVPEVLKTGKYVVKFNYYFGCSVRKSDGKWDKYTSKSDPIPYT
-439 ITFTS
+439 ITFT
-444 NLESGKY
+444 
-451 VFTYVSGNKKYQGD
+451 
-465 FDFAEEDLAKTESAA
+465 
-480 GKIKTNI
+480 
-487 FDKTYDIVA
+487 
-496 AGENDTS
+496 
-503 VAGRQINKVLGE
+503 
-515 YAQANDFW
+515 
-523 AAVLGNYSD
+523 
-532 TYDNKAG
+532 
-539 GKAGL
+539 
-544 KITIRVQGGDSDVLQ
+544 VQ
-559 DVDGIVYFTFTK
+559 
-571 EPMAVTAPA
+571 
-580 ISYKTKTSIVVKAE
+580 
-594 EDQEYICCEADK
+594 
-606 EITQEDD
+606 
-613 WENTVQADRADEFGN
+613 
-628 IEFSKLDTGNTYVV
+628 
-642 YTRNVT
+642 
-648 EAMAVKKSEKVT
+648 
-660 LSNEL
+660 
-665 KDMEAVVKTSN
+665 
-676 KENIP
+676 
-681 GKITG
+681 
-686 WQKGGLVL
+686 
-694 RVPVTIKFKVYG
+694 
-706 TYEKDKLKDV
+706 
-716 FTSSDE
+716 
-722 HFGDFQDESAD
+722 
-733 LDGKVRLNT
+733 
-742 FQNDY
+742 
-747 VELIG
+747 
-752 VENLGKGDHTFQFSL
+752 
-767 QVKYDDQIINQVE
+767 
-780 FSTVF
+780 
-785 SITEEDLEKTQN
+785 

>member
-19 TIYQPSAAYAATKKT
+19 TIYQPSAAYAATQKT

-39 IMTLQVGQKKTL
+39 TMTLQVGQKKTL

-129 ALKNKNVRK
+129 ALKNKNVTK

-253 TVAVPVTV
+253 TAAVPVTV

-336 NVGKVTDV
+336 NAGKVTDV

-366 SSGGNV
+366 SV
-372 TPTETITLNA
+372 TPTPSVGKMDKAQNVVKNIEKNELPASISA
-382 LHVFARNQMDVELQ
+382 LQNPMICQKVLF
-396 TKITDKDKIVVTDE
+396 DE
-410 KGNIQKVAEIK
+410 IQKK
-421 DMNDDSQE
+421 FNE
-429 DEEDGWQRYM
+429 DEE
-439 ITFTS
+439 
-444 NLESGKY
+444 LK
-451 VFTYVSGNKKYQGD
+451 
-465 FDFAEEDLAKTESAA
+465 
-480 GKIKTNI
+480 
-487 FDKTYDIVA
+487 DIVFEVSYNETIEKNDPKLFA
-496 AGENDTS
+496 SMWVTIYGENDERYEIYGYVTFICTES
-503 VAGRQINKVLGE
+503 EIQVSAPEIKHILKHSLVVAVEPTYE
-515 YAQANDFW
+515 YACVTSGTAISTITEDEWVQGNESDDFGCYEMSGLNENTEH
-523 AAVLGNYSD
+523 VVYKRIIGVDEYYGS
-532 TYDNKAG
+532 TTVTTTG
-539 GKAGL
+539 GKETVCLAEADGKKEFKFENVKTTSLIRIPLDGL
-544 KITIRVQGGDSDVLQ
+544 KTACYGLPENNGEHGSFEFACDDSALNDSLNGAYTSLEYSKEEENVF
-559 DVDGIVYFTFTK
+559 FTF
-571 EPMAVTAPA
+571 EVPEDL
-580 ISYKTKTSIVVKAE
+580 KA
-594 EDQEYICCEADK
+594 
-606 EITQEDD
+606 
-613 WENTVQADRADEFGN
+613 R
-628 IEFSKLDTGNTYVV
+628 TYVV
-642 YTRNVT
+642 KFNYYFGCSVRKSDGEWDEYTSKSDPIPYTVT
-648 EAMAVKKSEKVT
+648 
-660 LSNEL
+660 
-665 KDMEAVVKTSN
+665 
-676 KENIP
+676 
-681 GKITG
+681 
-686 WQKGGLVL
+686 
-694 RVPVTIKFKVYG
+694 
-706 TYEKDKLKDV
+706 
-716 FTSSDE
+716 FTV
-722 HFGDFQDESAD
+722 Q
-733 LDGKVRLNT
+733 
-742 FQNDY
+742 
-747 VELIG
+747 
-752 VENLGKGDHTFQFSL
+752 
-767 QVKYDDQIINQVE
+767 
-780 FSTVF
+780 
-785 SITEEDLEKTQN
+785 

>member
-19 TIYQPSAAYAATKKT
+19 TIYQPSAAYAATQKT

-39 IMTLQVGQKKTL
+39 TMTLQVGQKKTL

-129 ALKNKNVRK
+129 ALKNKNVTK

-230 VVDGTLSGIT
+230 VVDGTLFGIT

-253 TVAVPVTV
+253 TAAVPVTV

-336 NVGKVTDV
+336 NAGKVTDV

-366 SSGGNV
+366 SV
-372 TPTETITLNA
+372 TPTPSVGKMDKAQNVVKNIEKNELPASISA
-382 LHVFARNQMDVELQ
+382 LQNPMICQKVLF
-396 TKITDKDKIVVTDE
+396 DE
-410 KGNIQKVAEIK
+410 IQKK
-421 DMNDDSQE
+421 FNE
-429 DEEDGWQRYM
+429 DEELKD
-439 ITFTS
+439 IDF
-444 NLESGKY
+444 E
-451 VFTYVSGNKKYQGD
+451 VSYNETIEKNDPKL
-465 FDFAEEDLAKTESAA
+465 FASMWVT
-480 GKIKTNI
+480 I
-487 FDKTYDIVA
+487 Y
-496 AGENDTS
+496 GENDERYEIYGYVTFICTES
-503 VAGRQINKVLGE
+503 EIQVSAPEIKHILKHSLVVAVEPTYE
-515 YAQANDFW
+515 YACVTSGTAISAITEDEWVQGNESDDFGCYEMSGLKENTEY
-523 AAVLGNYSD
+523 VVYKRIIDVDEYYGS
-532 TYDNKAG
+532 TTVTTTG
-539 GKAGL
+539 GKETVCLAEADGKKEFKFENVKTTSLIRIPLDGL
-544 KITIRVQGGDSDVLQ
+544 KTACYGLPENNGEHGSFEFACDDSALNDSLNGAYTSLEYSKEEENVF
-559 DVDGIVYFTFTK
+559 FTF
-571 EPMAVTAPA
+571 EVPEDL
-580 ISYKTKTSIVVKAE
+580 KA
-594 EDQEYICCEADK
+594 
-606 EITQEDD
+606 
-613 WENTVQADRADEFGN
+613 R
-628 IEFSKLDTGNTYVV
+628 TYVV
-642 YTRNVT
+642 KFNYYFGCSVRKSDGEWDEYTSKSDPIPYTVT
-648 EAMAVKKSEKVT
+648 
-660 LSNEL
+660 
-665 KDMEAVVKTSN
+665 
-676 KENIP
+676 
-681 GKITG
+681 
-686 WQKGGLVL
+686 
-694 RVPVTIKFKVYG
+694 
-706 TYEKDKLKDV
+706 
-716 FTSSDE
+716 FTV
-722 HFGDFQDESAD
+722 Q
-733 LDGKVRLNT
+733 
-742 FQNDY
+742 
-747 VELIG
+747 
-752 VENLGKGDHTFQFSL
+752 
-767 QVKYDDQIINQVE
+767 
-780 FSTVF
+780 
-785 SITEEDLEKTQN
+785 

>member
-39 IMTLQVGQKKTL
+39 TMTLQVGQKKTL

-71 ATVSKKGVVKA
+71 ATVSQKGVVKA

-129 ALKNKNVRK
+129 ALKNKNVTK

-253 TVAVPVTV
+253 TAAVPVTV

-336 NVGKVTDV
+336 NAGKVTDV

-366 SSGGNV
+366 SV
-372 TPTETITLNA
+372 TPTPSVGKMDKAQNVVKNIEKNELPASISA
-382 LHVFARNQMDVELQ
+382 LQNPMICQKVLF
-396 TKITDKDKIVVTDE
+396 DE
-410 KGNIQKVAEIK
+410 IQKK
-421 DMNDDSQE
+421 FNE
-429 DEEDGWQRYM
+429 DEELKD
-439 ITFTS
+439 IDF
-444 NLESGKY
+444 E
-451 VFTYVSGNKKYQGD
+451 VSYNETIEKNDPKL
-465 FDFAEEDLAKTESAA
+465 FASMWVT
-480 GKIKTNI
+480 I
-487 FDKTYDIVA
+487 Y
-496 AGENDTS
+496 GENDERYEIYGYVTFICTES
-503 VAGRQINKVLGE
+503 EIQVSAPEIKHILKHSLVVAVEPTYE
-515 YAQANDFW
+515 YACVTSGRAISTITEDEWVQGNESDDFGCYEMSGLNENTEH
-523 AAVLGNYSD
+523 VVYKRIIGVDEYYGS
-532 TYDNKAG
+532 TTVTTTG
-539 GKAGL
+539 GKETVCLAEADGKKEFKFENVKTTSLIRIPLDGL
-544 KITIRVQGGDSDVLQ
+544 KTACYGLPENNGEHGSFEFACDDSALNDSLNGAYTSLEYSKEENVF
-559 DVDGIVYFTFTK
+559 FTF
-571 EPMAVTAPA
+571 EVPEDL
-580 ISYKTKTSIVVKAE
+580 KA
-594 EDQEYICCEADK
+594 
-606 EITQEDD
+606 
-613 WENTVQADRADEFGN
+613 R
-628 IEFSKLDTGNTYVV
+628 TYVV
-642 YTRNVT
+642 KFNYYFGCSVRKSDGEWDEYTSKSDPIPYTVT
-648 EAMAVKKSEKVT
+648 
-660 LSNEL
+660 
-665 KDMEAVVKTSN
+665 
-676 KENIP
+676 
-681 GKITG
+681 
-686 WQKGGLVL
+686 
-694 RVPVTIKFKVYG
+694 
-706 TYEKDKLKDV
+706 
-716 FTSSDE
+716 FTV
-722 HFGDFQDESAD
+722 Q
-733 LDGKVRLNT
+733 
-742 FQNDY
+742 
-747 VELIG
+747 
-752 VENLGKGDHTFQFSL
+752 
-767 QVKYDDQIINQVE
+767 
-780 FSTVF
+780 
-785 SITEEDLEKTQN
+785 

>member
-39 IMTLQVGQKKTL
+39 TMTLQVGQKKTL

-129 ALKNKNVRK
+129 ALKNKNVTK

-253 TVAVPVTV
+253 TAAVPVTV

-281 APIALNLTKGA
+281 APITLNLTKGA

-336 NVGKVTDV
+336 NAGKVTDV

-366 SSGGNV
+366 SV
-372 TPTETITLNA
+372 TPTPSVGKMDKAQNVVKNIEKNELPASISA
-382 LHVFARNQMDVELQ
+382 LQNPMICQKVLF
-396 TKITDKDKIVVTDE
+396 DE
-410 KGNIQKVAEIK
+410 IQKK
-421 DMNDDSQE
+421 FNE
-429 DEEDGWQRYM
+429 DEELKDIDFEVSYNETIEKNDPKLFASMWVTIYGENDERYEIYGYVTFICTESEIQVSAPEIKHILKHSLVVAVEPTYEYACVTSGTAISAITENQWVQGNESDDFGCCEMSGLKEDTEYVVYKRIIGVDEYYGSTTVTTTGGKETVCLAEADGKKEFKFDNVKTTSLIRIPLDGLKTACYGLPENNGEHGSFEFACDDSALNDSLNDAYTSLEYSKEEENVFFTFEVPEVLKTGKYVVKFNYYFGCSVRKSDGKWDKYTSKSDPIPYT
-439 ITFTS
+439 ITFT
-444 NLESGKY
+444 
-451 VFTYVSGNKKYQGD
+451 
-465 FDFAEEDLAKTESAA
+465 
-480 GKIKTNI
+480 
-487 FDKTYDIVA
+487 
-496 AGENDTS
+496 
-503 VAGRQINKVLGE
+503 
-515 YAQANDFW
+515 
-523 AAVLGNYSD
+523 
-532 TYDNKAG
+532 
-539 GKAGL
+539 
-544 KITIRVQGGDSDVLQ
+544 VQ
-559 DVDGIVYFTFTK
+559 
-571 EPMAVTAPA
+571 
-580 ISYKTKTSIVVKAE
+580 
-594 EDQEYICCEADK
+594 
-606 EITQEDD
+606 
-613 WENTVQADRADEFGN
+613 
-628 IEFSKLDTGNTYVV
+628 
-642 YTRNVT
+642 
-648 EAMAVKKSEKVT
+648 
-660 LSNEL
+660 
-665 KDMEAVVKTSN
+665 
-676 KENIP
+676 
-681 GKITG
+681 
-686 WQKGGLVL
+686 
-694 RVPVTIKFKVYG
+694 
-706 TYEKDKLKDV
+706 
-716 FTSSDE
+716 
-722 HFGDFQDESAD
+722 
-733 LDGKVRLNT
+733 
-742 FQNDY
+742 
-747 VELIG
+747 
-752 VENLGKGDHTFQFSL
+752 
-767 QVKYDDQIINQVE
+767 
-780 FSTVF
+780 
-785 SITEEDLEKTQN
+785 

>member
-19 TIYQPSAAYAATKKT
+19 TIYQPSAAYAATQKT

-39 IMTLQVGQKKTL
+39 TMTLQVGQKKTL

-129 ALKNKNVRK
+129 ALKNKNVTK

-305 VTVKNETTQAVTV
+305 VTVKNETTQVVTV

-336 NVGKVTDV
+336 NAGKVTDV
-344 ADNTDANN
+344 ADNTDAN

-366 SSGGNV
+366 SVTPTPSVGKMDKAQNVVKNIEKNELPASISALQNPMICQKVLFDEIQKKFNEDEELKDIYFEVSYNETIEKNDPKLFASMWVTIYGENDEKYEIYGNV
-372 TPTETITLNA
+372 TFICTESEIQVSAPEIKHILKHSLVVAVEPTYEYACVTSGTAISTITEDEWVQGNESDDFGCYEMSGLNENTEYVVYKRIIGVDEYYGSTTVTTTGGKETVCLA
-382 LHVFARNQMDVELQ
+382 EADGKKEFKFDNVKTTSLIRIPLDGLKTACYGLPENNGEHGSFEFAC
-396 TKITDKDKIVVTDE
+396 
-410 KGNIQKVAEIK
+410 
-421 DMNDDSQE
+421 DDSALNDSLNGAYTSLE
-429 DEEDGWQRYM
+429 YSKEENVFF
-439 ITFTS
+439 TF
-444 NLESGKY
+444 EVPK
-451 VFTYVSGNKKYQGD
+451 
-465 FDFAEEDLAKTESAA
+465 DL
-480 GKIKTNI
+480 
-487 FDKTYDIVA
+487 
-496 AGENDTS
+496 
-503 VAGRQINKVLGE
+503 
-515 YAQANDFW
+515 
-523 AAVLGNYSD
+523 
-532 TYDNKAG
+532 KAG
-539 GKAGL
+539 
-544 KITIRVQGGDSDVLQ
+544 
-559 DVDGIVYFTFTK
+559 
-571 EPMAVTAPA
+571 
-580 ISYKTKTSIVVKAE
+580 
-594 EDQEYICCEADK
+594 
-606 EITQEDD
+606 
-613 WENTVQADRADEFGN
+613 
-628 IEFSKLDTGNTYVV
+628 TYVV
-642 YTRNVT
+642 KFNYYFGCSVR
-648 EAMAVKKSEKVT
+648 KS
-660 LSNEL
+660 
-665 KDMEAVVKTSN
+665 
-676 KENIP
+676 
-681 GKITG
+681 
-686 WQKGGLVL
+686 
-694 RVPVTIKFKVYG
+694 
-706 TYEKDKLKDV
+706 
-716 FTSSDE
+716 
-722 HFGDFQDESAD
+722 
-733 LDGKVRLNT
+733 DGKWDEYTSKSDPIPYTVT
-742 FQNDY
+742 F
-747 VELIG
+747 
-752 VENLGKGDHTFQFSL
+752 
-767 QVKYDDQIINQVE
+767 
-780 FSTVF
+780 TV
-785 SITEEDLEKTQN
+785 Q

>member
-19 TIYQPSAAYAATKKT
+19 TIYQPSAAYAATKKI

-39 IMTLQVGQKKTL
+39 TMTLQVGQKKTL

-94 TTKNGKTTKLTC
+94 TIKNGKTTKLTC

-129 ALKNKNVRK
+129 ALKNKNVTK

-336 NVGKVTDV
+336 NAGKVTDV

-496 AGENDTS
+496 A
-503 VAGRQINKVLGE
+503 
-515 YAQANDFW
+515 
-523 AAVLGNYSD
+523 VLGNYSD
-532 TYDNKAG
+532 TYDNKSG

-606 EITQEDD
+606 EIIQEDD

-648 EAMAVKKSEKVT
+648 EAMAVEKSEKVT

-676 KENIP
+676 EENIP

-733 LDGKVRLNT
+733 LDRKVRLNT
-742 FQNDY
+742 FQDDY

-752 VENLGKGDHTFQFSL
+752 VENLGKGDHTFRFSL

>member
-19 TIYQPSAAYAATKKT
+19 TIYQPLAAYAATKKT

-352 NGGGATGGG
+352 GGGATGGS

-366 SSGGNV
+366 SVTPTPSVGKMDKAQNVVKNIEKNELSASISALQNPMICQKVLFDEIQKKFNEDEELKDIDFEVSYNETIEKNDPKLFASMWVTIDGENDERYEIYGNV
-372 TPTETITLNA
+372 TFICKES
-382 LHVFARNQMDVELQ
+382 E
-396 TKITDKDKIVVTDE
+396 
-410 KGNIQKVAEIK
+410 IQVSAPEIK
-421 DMNDDSQE
+421 HILKHSLVVAVEPTYEYACVTSGTAISAITENQWVQGNESDDFGCYEMSGLKEDTEYVVYKRIIGVDEYYGSTTVTTTGGKETVCLAEADGKKEFKFDNVKTTSLIRIPLDGLKTACYGLPENNGEHGSFEFACDDSALNDSLNDAYTSLE
-429 DEEDGWQRYM
+429 YSKEEENVFF
-439 ITFTS
+439 TF
-444 NLESGKY
+444 E
-451 VFTYVSGNKKYQGD
+451 VP
-465 FDFAEEDLAKTESAA
+465 EDL
-480 GKIKTNI
+480 
-487 FDKTYDIVA
+487 
-496 AGENDTS
+496 
-503 VAGRQINKVLGE
+503 
-515 YAQANDFW
+515 
-523 AAVLGNYSD
+523 
-532 TYDNKAG
+532 KAG
-539 GKAGL
+539 
-544 KITIRVQGGDSDVLQ
+544 
-559 DVDGIVYFTFTK
+559 
-571 EPMAVTAPA
+571 
-580 ISYKTKTSIVVKAE
+580 
-594 EDQEYICCEADK
+594 
-606 EITQEDD
+606 
-613 WENTVQADRADEFGN
+613 
-628 IEFSKLDTGNTYVV
+628 TYVV
-642 YTRNVT
+642 KFNYYFGCSVRKSDGEWDEYTSKSDPIPYTVT
-648 EAMAVKKSEKVT
+648 
-660 LSNEL
+660 
-665 KDMEAVVKTSN
+665 
-676 KENIP
+676 
-681 GKITG
+681 
-686 WQKGGLVL
+686 
-694 RVPVTIKFKVYG
+694 
-706 TYEKDKLKDV
+706 
-716 FTSSDE
+716 FTV
-722 HFGDFQDESAD
+722 Q
-733 LDGKVRLNT
+733 
-742 FQNDY
+742 
-747 VELIG
+747 
-752 VENLGKGDHTFQFSL
+752 
-767 QVKYDDQIINQVE
+767 
-780 FSTVF
+780 
-785 SITEEDLEKTQN
+785 

>member
-11 VLAFAMII
+11 VLAFAMIV
-19 TIYQPSAAYAATKKT
+19 TIYQPSAVYAAAKKPG
-34 RLNAK
+34 LSAK
-39 IMTLQVGQKKTL
+39 TMTLQVGQKKTL

-129 ALKNKNVRK
+129 ALKNKNVTK

-150 VPQGNYSKVD
+150 VPQGDYSKVE

-253 TVAVPVTV
+253 TAAVPVTV

-336 NVGKVTDV
+336 NAGKVTEV
-344 ADNTDANN
+344 ADNTDVNNN
-352 NGGGATGGG
+352 NGGGTAGGG

-496 AGENDTS
+496 TGENDTS

-532 TYDNKAG
+532 TYDNKSG

-628 IEFSKLDTGNTYVV
+628 IEFDKLSIGKSYRIW
-642 YTRNVT
+642 TRNIEEADVEEKSDEITLT
-648 EAMAVKKSEKVT
+648 EKNPQIVCLADSDEKV
-660 LSNEL
+660 L
-665 KDMEAVVKTSN
+665 
-676 KENIP
+676 
-681 GKITG
+681 
-686 WQKGGLVL
+686 
-694 RVPVTIKFKVYG
+694 
-706 TYEKDKLKDV
+706 
-716 FTSSDE
+716 
-722 HFGDFQDESAD
+722 
-733 LDGKVRLNT
+733 
-742 FQNDY
+742 
-747 VELIG
+747 
-752 VENLGKGDHTFQFSL
+752 NLG
-767 QVKYDDQIINQVE
+767 
-780 FSTVF
+780 TVTT
-785 SITEEDLEKTQN
+785 SEEDDRVIQIPRSVKISNYGQVPENMYLHGETDNVVLMKDGQKIESDVSVSLPHSDLAEVYSVDGFEKGEYTLTYDYYYCCSDNTTHQRAVGSQAVTYQVTFTIE